1 VTAGGSTEAG
11 KAALAD
17 VVVLDLTRLLP
28 GAFCSLLLA
37 DLGADVIK
45 VEEPEVGDYA
55 RLYGA
60 AFVALNRNKRS
71 VALDLKDEGGRD
83 AFLRLV
89 ERADVV
95 LDSFR
100 PGVAERLGVGYERLR
115 AANPRIV
122 HCALSGWGR
131 EGPLAGRAGHDLGYL
146 ARVGLLALN
155 GEPDGPPVPPAGQI
169 ADLSGSFLAA
179 IGVLAALHE
188 RERSGEGQSVDVS
201 LAHGAMA
208 WLTPTVAAD
217 ERPRRGRLRLHGA
230 LACYAVYRCAD
241 GWVALAALEP
251 KFWEAFCRGIE
262 REDLLP
268 HAFAGPGTAERQA
281 VADVLAARTRAEW
294 DAFGAEHDCCL
305 EPVLEPEEAVA
316 SELGDRLRLE
326 LAQPGLPQPA
336 TVLGSPLRLSRTPPE
351 PLRRPAPLLG
361 EHTDQVLGNT

>member
-1 VTAGGSTEAG
+1 VTPLEG
-11 KAALAD
+11 

-45 VEEPEVGDYA
+45 VEQPEIGDYA
-55 RLYGA
+55 RLLPA

-71 VALDLKDEGGRD
+71 VALDLKDDRD
-83 AFLRLV
+83 REAFLRLA

-95 LDSFR
+95 LESFR
-100 PGVAERLGVGYERLR
+100 PGVADRLGVGYEALR
-115 AANPRIV
+115 AANPRLV
-122 HCALSGWGR
+122 HCALSGWGQD
-131 EGPLAGRAGHDLGYL
+131 GPLAGRAGHDLGYL
-146 ARVGLLALN
+146 ARAGLLALN
-155 GEPDGPPVPPAGQI
+155 GEADGPPVPPAGQI

-208 WLTPTVAAD
+208 WLTAIVAAD

-230 LACYAVYRCAD
+230 WACYAVYPCAD
-241 GWVALAALEP
+241 GWVALGALEP
-251 KFWEAFCRGIE
+251 KFWEAFCRGAG
-262 REDLLP
+262 REDLVP
-268 HAFAGPGTAERQA
+268 HPFAAPGSAERQA
-281 VADVLAARTRAEW
+281 VAEVLAARTRAEW

-316 SELGDRLRLE
+316 SELGRRLLLE
-326 LAQPGLPQPA
+326 SDEPVTL
-336 TVLGSPLRLSRTPPE
+336 LGSPLRLSRTPPE
-351 PLRRPAPLLG
+351 PLRRPAPGLG
-361 EHTDQVLGNT
+361 EHNDQVLGNT